1 MINANQEKN
10 KVLPKTL
17 YLVATPIGNLADM
30 GERALKV
37 LSEVDFIAAEDTRN
51 TLRLLTHFGI
61 SKTLVSYHEH
71 NKREKGEEIAA
82 RLLAGESCALV
93 TDAGTPAVS
102 DPGED
107 LVRLCA
113 DRGINVTSVP
123 GACAFVTALIL
134 SGLSTERFVFEGF
147 LPVTKKERRERLEFL
162 SGEMRTFILH
172 EAPHKLRNTLS
183 DLVKAFGEDRRIAI
197 CRELTKL
204 NEEIFRTTLGEAESF
219 YNEHEPR
226 GEYVLVVEGG
236 SNSCIKNNSET
247 DGMSVEEAVEYY
259 ISKDLSK
266 NEAIKKVAKER
277 GLSRNDVYNRMI
289 DR

>member
-1 MINANQEKN
+1 M
-10 KVLPKTL
+10 
-17 YLVATPIGNLADM
+17 
-30 GERALKV
+30 
-37 LSEVDFIAAEDTRN
+37 
-51 TLRLLTHFGI
+51 
-61 SKTLVSYHEH
+61 
-71 NKREKGEEIAA
+71 
-82 RLLAGESCALV
+82 
-93 TDAGTPAVS
+93 
-102 DPGED
+102 
-107 LVRLCA
+107 VRLCA
-113 DRGINVTSVP
+113 ERGINVTSVP

-277 GLSRNDVYNRMI
+277 GLSRNDVYNLMI
-289 DR
+289 ER